1 MRLIEAASARHQVR
15 ACASRSAGLFR
26 PCAALYCARPME
38 GWPSGLRR
46 TLGKRVYGKPY
57 RGFESHSLRQLAS
70 PLSFAN
76 SRTHSFLSGKSR
88 YFNAFTSVLR
98 SACDRRGSST
108 AGTGGWVRGWV
119 EWFSFDFCLP
129 GNRTRDTEDLPTL
142 GTESRQHQN
151 LRHACGWWWLVFA
164 SQQYRRSI
172 VDLPLQTKRP

>member
-1 MRLIEAASARHQVR
+1 MGIEHPAAMTW
-15 ACASRSAGLFR
+15 GYFWG
-26 PCAALYCARPME
+26 YF
-38 GWPSGLRR
+38 
-46 TLGKRVYGKPY
+46 LGKSFQKVSETGHFSDQYGFHY
-57 RGFESHSLRQLAS
+57 LRQLAS

-76 SRTHSFLSGKSR
+76 SRRHSFLSGKSR